1 MTYLA
6 LSLSLLVNVV
16 GLLYVRWLLNTIAK
30 MEMQNDD
37 IWNLVSQFKEHLKS
51 VYELE
56 MFYGDE
62 TLKSLMDHANQ
73 VTSNLDEFDSLLKIE
88 QEEEDQYDKTKE
100 N

>member
-62 TLKSLMDHANQ
+62 TLKSLR
-73 VTSNLDEFDSLLKIE
+73 VILSNYGNSVMSLIH
-88 QEEEDQYDKTKE
+88 Y
-100 N
+100 